1 MGTLKIF
8 FHKRLNLEI
17 FLAVLLFLTALTF
30 DLIIEII
37 IYALYFMIFLEIVR
51 VLISF
56 ISDNRVKLRA
66 LIDIFIILA
75 LREFIVNVVK
85 INKEDFNSTF
95 DLYMSSTNYHI
106 LIFSGVL
113 VFLFILRFLAKVTS
127 SDGYCNMNTKY
138 NADGNYEYK

>member
-1 MGTLKIF
+1 MENIKIF
-8 FHKRLNLEI
+8 FKNKLHLEV
-17 FLAVLLFLTALTF
+17 FLAAALL
-30 DLIIEII
+30 LIASIFGLIMEII

-51 VLISF
+51 VLRGF
-56 ISDNRVKLRA
+56 IYENRVKLRI

-85 INKEDFNSTF
+85 INKEDFNSILDVF
-95 DLYMSSTNYHI
+95 ASSTNYHI

-127 SDGYCNMNTKY
+127 PDESCNNNCKKNNET
-138 NADGNYEYK
+138 

>member
-1 MGTLKIF
+1 MEKVKMF
-8 FHKRLNLEI
+8 FQNRLHLEV
-17 FLAVLLFLTALTF
+17 LLAAVLL
-30 DLIIEII
+30 LIASIFGLIMEVI

-51 VLISF
+51 VLRGF
-56 ISDNRVKLRA
+56 IYENRVKLRV

-85 INKEDFNSTF
+85 INKEDFNSIF
-95 DLYMSSTNYHI
+95 DLFASSTNYHI

-127 SDGYCNMNTKY
+127 PGEYY
-138 NADGNYEYK
+138 NKNCEKTNEE